1 MEGRVGRPFHEL
13 YSQGIERIRAQKR
26 SPLKGFLKSI
36 IELVA
41 FAGRVIKILGTFD
54 LMTS

>member
-1 MEGRVGRPFHEL
+1 VGRPFHEL